1 MKRKGFTLVELL
13 VVIGI
18 IAVLISILL
27 PTLARARESANRV
40 KCASNLRQIAMASIA
55 YANENKGSL
64 PPTRFDNGPVQSPG
78 YDYLFTYSY
87 TNTWPVGANDI
98 GSNIGRLLERKYLTN
113 WSIIEC
119 PSSGRAQDD
128 QWRQYQYNIHI
139 KQKGTVGKKV
149 WWNKINNF
157 GKVPKGPVPAYA
169 LSSGTVGTFEFPSS
183 VQRALACD
191 FINDLEFAFHATRG
205 GRAWNLAYIDG
216 HVSTVTADRRL
227 SRQGGNWARFTD
239 MLTALEYIDSGL
251 GWDVNN
257 PPWNKYNYIPYEP

>member
-64 PPTRFDNGPVQSPG
+64 PPPKFDNGPTQSPT
-78 YDYLFTYSY
+78 YDYIFTYSY
-87 TNTWPVGANDI
+87 TNSWVDKGEEIGA
-98 GSNIGRLLERKYLTN
+98 NIGRLIARKHLTT
-113 WSIIEC
+113 WDIIEC

-128 QWRQYQYNIHI
+128 QWRQYQYNVHI
-139 KQKGTVGKKV
+139 KRKGGKTKV
-149 WWNKINNF
+149 WWPKISNF
-157 GKVPKGPVPAYA
+157 GKVPKTAVPAYNPSTGA
-169 LSSGTVGTFEFPSS
+169 SGSYQFPSN
-183 VQRALACD
+183 VQRALATD
-191 FINDLEFAFHATRG
+191 FINDLEFAYHSTQK

-216 HVSTVTADRRL
+216 HVSTVTADKRL
-227 SRQGGNWARFTD
+227 GRQGGNWGRFLD
-239 MLTALEYIDSGL
+239 LLTALEHIDSGL
-251 GWDVNN
+251 GWDVYS
-257 PPWNKYNYIPYEP
+257 PPWNKHNWVPDEP

>member
-55 YANENKGSL
+55 YANENRGSL
-64 PPTRFDNGPVQSPG
+64 PPTRFDNGPTQSPT

-87 TNTWPVGANDI
+87 THNWPGPGGQELGA
-98 GSNIGRLLERKYLTN
+98 NIGRLIVRKHLST
-113 WSIIEC
+113 WDIIEC

-139 KQKGTVGKKV
+139 KQKGTAKKV

-157 GKVPKGPVPAYA
+157 GKAPKGPVTAYSLA
-169 LSSGTVGTFEFPSS
+169 SGSTGTYEFPSN

-191 FINDLEFAFHATRG
+191 FINDLEFAYHATRQ

-216 HVSTVTADRRL
+216 HVSTVVADKRL
-227 SRQGGNWARFTD
+227 SRQGGNWGRFTD
-239 MLTALEYIDSGL
+239 MLTALEYIDSGI

-257 PPWNKYNYIPYEP
+257 PPWNKHNWIPYEP